1 MECEHTHL
9 VVVTAGGWWQFV
21 HRFFVVV
28 CVTVGTTELVVDG
41 ALDVGLCWAVEL
53 LDRGM
58 IDDELELELETVPLR
73 GACELDSEELGSA
86 ELNVVEV
93 VLKIGLLELALELEL
108 EDGLGL
114 GDGLGD
120 GLNDK
125 LELGEGL
132 GLGDGVGLALDEELE
147 LDVTVVENWTWL
159 IDEEK
164 DEVVVVEVVVVIFVE
179 VVVVVVGNGIEEDE
193 ISELEGEELDELVVV
208 VVVLVVVLV
217 VVVVVLVVTS

>member
-1 MECEHTHL
+1 M

-28 CVTVGTTELVVDG
+28 CVTVGMTELVVDG
-41 ALDVGLCWAVEL
+41 TLDVELCWGVDL
-53 LDRGM
+53 LCNGVL
-58 IDDELELELETVPLR
+58 DDKLELELELEIVPLR
-73 GACELDSEELGSA
+73 GACELDKEELGSV
-86 ELNVVEV
+86 ELDIVEV
-93 VLKIGLLELALELEL
+93 VLKSRLLELTLELEL

-120 GLNDK
+120 GLDDE
-125 LELGEGL
+125 LELDEGL
-132 GLGDGVGLALDEELE
+132 GLGEGVGLGLDEELE

-159 IDEEK
+159 TGEER
-164 DEVVVVEVVVVIFVE
+164 DEVVVVEVVVVTVVE
-179 VVVVVVGNGIEEDE
+179 VVIVVGNAREEDE
-193 ISELEGEELDELVVV
+193 TPELEGKELGELEVV